1 MKNYRKKIDQDLFI
15 LKTFIHAPAVEMCEI
30 KNFMSPETDFDVV
43 LTEWEIVTNSVT
55 NNCSS

>member
-1 MKNYRKKIDQDLFI
+1 MKNYRKKIDQDLFV

-43 LTEWEIVTNSVT
+43 LTE
-55 NNCSS
+55 